1 MPAKPPA
8 GRSRPTFTDQEA
20 LQFHS
25 VGRPGKLEVIAT
37 KPMATQRDLSL
48 AYSPGVAVPVL
59 AIAEDESRAYDYTT
73 KGNFVAV
80 ITNGTAILGL
90 GNRGAL
96 AAKPVMEGKAVLFKR
111 FADIDSI
118 DLEVDSEDPDEIIN
132 CVKLL
137 GKGWGGINLED
148 IKAPECFVIEQRLRE
163 LMDIPVFHD
172 DQHGTAIIA
181 AAGLLN
187 ALDLTG
193 REIATTKLVCNGAGA
208 AGIACLELLKSIG
221 FKPENL
227 ILCDTKGVIY
237 QGRKDGMNQW
247 KSGYAIKTSKRTL
260 AEAFEGADV
269 AFGLSVK
276 GAFTP
281 AMIKSMAAKPII
293 FAMANPDAE
302 ISPEEVAA
310 VRDDA
315 IMATGRS
322 DYPNQINNVL
332 GFPYIFRGALDVRAS
347 AINMEMKIAAARAL
361 AALAREDVPDEVT
374 SAYGARPKFGSD
386 YIIPVPFDPRLIS
399 YVPPAVA
406 QAAMDTGVA
415 RKPIVDMDAYRHQL
429 SARRDPIAGTL
440 VHVFDRLR
448 RQPKRVVFAEGEE
461 EQVIRA
467 AASFVHQG
475 LGTAL
480 LVGREDRVRQSA
492 LESGVELG
500 EGIEIV
506 NARLSTRNAAYINYL
521 YERLQR
527 RGYLVRDCQRLV
539 NQDRNHFAAC
549 MVALGDADA
558 LVTGVTRN
566 FSVALED
573 IRHVIDPKPGH
584 RVIGVSVVVA
594 RGRTVL
600 VADTAVTEMPDAQ
613 EIADIAVEAAGVARR
628 LGYEPRLALL
638 AFSTFGHPAGERSTR
653 VIEAVKILDGKRVDF
668 EYDGEMAADIALNP
682 ELAAAYPFC
691 RLSGPANVLVMPAF
705 HSASISTK
713 MLQEL
718 GGATVIGP
726 LLVGLDRPVQI
737 VHLGAKDNQLVN
749 MAALAAYNVS
759 G

>member
-1 MPAKPPA
+1 MPAKPP
-8 GRSRPTFTDQEA
+8 GRTRPTFTDQEA

-90 GNRGAL
+90 GNLGAL

-118 DLEVDSEDPDEIIN
+118 DLEVSSEDPDEIIN

-208 AGIACLELLKSIG
+208 AGIACLELLKAVG
-221 FKPENL
+221 FRPENL

-247 KSGYAIKTSKRTL
+247 KSGYAIKTSARTL
-260 AEAFEGADV
+260 AEALDGADV
-269 AFGLSVK
+269 FFGLSVK
-276 GAFTP
+276 GAVTQE
-281 AMIKSMAAKPII
+281 MVKKMAPKPII
-293 FAMANPDAE
+293 FAMANPDPE
-302 ISPEEVAA
+302 ITAEEVAA

-361 AALAREDVPDEVT
+361 AELAREDVPDEVA
-374 SAYGARPKFGSD
+374 SAYGARPKFGPD

-399 YVPPAVA
+399 FVPPAVA

-429 SARRDPIAGTL
+429 NARRDPIAGTL

-492 LESGVELG
+492 DDNGIELG

-506 NARLSTRNAAYINYL
+506 NARLSTRNASYINYL

-558 LVTGVTRN
+558 MVTGVTRN

-584 RVIGVSVVVA
+584 RVIGVSVVIA

-600 VADTAVTEMPDAQ
+600 VADTAVTEMPGSH
-613 EIADIAVEAAGVARR
+613 EIAEIAIEAAGVARR

-638 AFSTFGHPAGERSTR
+638 AFSTFGHPSGERSAR
-653 VIEAVKILDGKRVDF
+653 VIEAVKILDSKRVDF
-668 EYDGEMAADIALNP
+668 EYDGEMAADVALNP

-705 HSASISTK
+705 HSAAISTK
-713 MLQEL
+713 MLQTL

-726 LLVGLDRPVQI
+726 LLVGLDNSVQI
-737 VHLGAKDNQLVN
+737 VNL
-749 MAALAAYNVS
+749 S
-759 G
+759 

>member
-1 MPAKPPA
+1 
-8 GRSRPTFTDQEA
+8 
-20 LQFHS
+20 
-25 VGRPGKLEVIAT
+25 
-37 KPMATQRDLSL
+37 
-48 AYSPGVAVPVL
+48 
-59 AIAEDESRAYDYTT
+59 
-73 KGNFVAV
+73 
-80 ITNGTAILGL
+80 
-90 GNRGAL
+90 
-96 AAKPVMEGKAVLFKR
+96 
-111 FADIDSI
+111 
-118 DLEVDSEDPDEIIN
+118 
-132 CVKLL
+132 
-137 GKGWGGINLED
+137 
-148 IKAPECFVIEQRLRE
+148 
-163 LMDIPVFHD
+163 
-172 DQHGTAIIA
+172 
-181 AAGLLN
+181 
-187 ALDLTG
+187 
-193 REIATTKLVCNGAGA
+193 
-208 AGIACLELLKSIG
+208 
-221 FKPENL
+221 
-227 ILCDTKGVIY
+227 
-237 QGRKDGMNQW
+237 
-247 KSGYAIKTSKRTL
+247 
-260 AEAFEGADV
+260 
-269 AFGLSVK
+269 
-276 GAFTP
+276 
-281 AMIKSMAAKPII
+281 
-293 FAMANPDAE
+293 
-302 ISPEEVAA
+302 VAA

-361 AALAREDVPDEVT
+361 AELAREDVPDEVA
-374 SAYGARPKFGSD
+374 SAYGARPKFGPD

-399 YVPPAVA
+399 FVPPAVA

-429 SARRDPIAGTL
+429 NARRDPIAGTL

-492 LESGVELG
+492 DDNGIELG

-506 NARLSTRNAAYINYL
+506 NARLSTRNASYINYL

-558 LVTGVTRN
+558 MVTGVTRN

-584 RVIGVSVVVA
+584 RVIGVSVVIA

-600 VADTAVTEMPDAQ
+600 VADTAVTEMPGSH
-613 EIADIAVEAAGVARR
+613 EIAEIAIEAAGVARR

-638 AFSTFGHPAGERSTR
+638 AFSTFGHPSGERSAR
-653 VIEAVKILDGKRVDF
+653 VIEAVKILDSKRVDF
-668 EYDGEMAADIALNP
+668 EYDGEMAADVALNP

-737 VHLGAKDNQLVN
+737 VQLGAKDNQLVN